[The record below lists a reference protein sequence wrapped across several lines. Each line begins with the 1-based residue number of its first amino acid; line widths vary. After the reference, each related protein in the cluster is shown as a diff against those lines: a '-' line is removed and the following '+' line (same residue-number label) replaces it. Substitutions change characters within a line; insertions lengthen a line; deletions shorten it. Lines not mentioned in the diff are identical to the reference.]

1 MRHTV
6 TLENGRESRCVAS
19 VPALMGCVY
28 QRANRQ
34 ETFSH
39 IKEAIEVYIYALVED
54 RLPVPIEFGTEI
66 LEVQIG
72 TELRI
77 RSI

>member
-39 IKEAIEVYIYALVED
+39 IKEAIEVYI
-54 RLPVPIEFGTEI
+54 
-66 LEVQIG
+66 
-72 TELRI
+72 
-77 RSI
+77 